1 VNTDVASISMTVRRA
16 PSVSVMA
23 TASHYG
29 QLPTKVN
36 RSLRTLRT
44 ARPSSALRPALNY
57 IDSIDVCDASDTSYF
72 PLSRR
77 KPNLFTEEVV

>member
-1 VNTDVASISMTVRRA
+1 M
-16 PSVSVMA
+16 SVMRLAA

-36 RSLRTLRT
+36 RSLSTLRT
-44 ARPSSALRPALNY
+44 PRPSSALRPALNY
-57 IDSIDVCDASDTSYF
+57 IDSTDVCDASDTLYF

-77 KPNLFTEEVV
+77 KPNRFTEEVV